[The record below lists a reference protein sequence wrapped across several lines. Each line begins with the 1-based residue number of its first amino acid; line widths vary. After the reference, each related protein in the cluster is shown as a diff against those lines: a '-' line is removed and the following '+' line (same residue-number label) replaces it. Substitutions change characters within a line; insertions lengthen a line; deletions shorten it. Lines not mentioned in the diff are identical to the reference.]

1 MQNLF
6 AFLRRFRVFI
16 FFLFLQLI
24 CLFVYVQFMS
34 YPRSVYLSSAN
45 QFSGSIHS
53 FENTLTEQLHLQET
67 NRKLQFENIQLRKRV
82 FSDAYQVQR
91 GQFKIDDT
99 SFLQRYTYIPCVV
112 VNSSLDKRDNYFTV
126 DAGYAQGVKKS
137 VGVIT
142 PNGILGVVFK
152 SGKHFSL
159 VKSVLS
165 QDINTDVS
173 IGKKGIHGMLKWDG
187 DHPKYGTVTGVS
199 NDFVVKKWSK
209 VKTLGASGI
218 FPKGIEIGSVYKIKR
233 VENQALWDITI
244 KYSEDYRSLQVA
256 YIVNS
261 LFLNEKRDLER
272 NIPIEPDLQ

>member
-16 FFLFLQLI
+16 FFLFLQLV
-24 CLFVYVQFMS
+24 CLFIYVQFMN

-45 QFSGSIHS
+45 QISGSFHS

-67 NRKLQFENIQLRKRV
+67 NRKLQYENIQLRKRV
-82 FSDAYQVQR
+82 FSDAYKVQR
-91 GQFKIDDT
+91 GQFTIDDT
-99 SFLQRYTYIPCVV
+99 AFLQRYTYTPCVV
-112 VNSSLDKRDNYFTV
+112 VNSTLNKRDNYFTV
-126 DAGYAQGVKKS
+126 DVGYQQGIKKGM
-137 VGVIT
+137 GVIT

-173 IGKKGIHGMLKWDG
+173 IGNKGIHGILKWG
-187 DHPKYGTVTGVS
+187 GKHAKFGTITGVS
-199 NDFVVKKWSK
+199 NDLVVKKWSK

-218 FPKGIEIGSVYKIKR
+218 FPKGIVIGSVYKIKR

-256 YIVNS
+256 YIVNA
-261 LFLNEKRDLER
+261 LFLKETQALER
-272 NIPIEPDLQ
+272 SIPLETEL